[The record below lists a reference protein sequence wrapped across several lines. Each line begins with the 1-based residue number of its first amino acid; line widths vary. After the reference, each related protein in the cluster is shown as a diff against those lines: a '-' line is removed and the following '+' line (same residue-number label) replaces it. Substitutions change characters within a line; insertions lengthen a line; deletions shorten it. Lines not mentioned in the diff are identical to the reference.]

1 MIDLSKLKALELPT
15 KEIDVEVLGE
25 KQTTVVQSL
34 PDHVAVKIMSMQEL
48 NGTNPE
54 LTSMVI
60 REILLTGAK
69 ELTPEDVD
77 LLVVHDFAAAAKIA
91 AAIRDL
97 TAQHRKAMDEQRE
110 TARKNSQ
117 TADMESVKP

>member
-25 KQTTVVQSL
+25 KQKTVVQSL
-34 PDHVAVKIMSMQEL
+34 PDHVAVKIMAMQEL
-48 NGTNPE
+48 NGNNPE
-54 LTSMVI
+54 LTHLVI

-69 ELTPEDVD
+69 ELTTDDVD

-97 TAQHRKAMDEQRE
+97 TSQHRKAMDELRE
-110 TARKNSQ
+110 TARKNLQ
-117 TADMESVKP
+117 AAGLESVKA